1 MITTLTSKPILQV
14 KTTYMNVNPDIATQ
28 WLEGNV
34 RNRRIDP
41 RHVDILAQDME
52 AGKWRM
58 THQGIAFSDQGILV
72 DGQHRLWAILQSG
85 CTIRMAVSFG
95 ISVESVDAI
104 DGMKARTV
112 VDRMRLNGLF
122 GLDGVSPNHTA
133 TLREM
138 IRSLSDS
145 KRLAYYKE
153 VQLMDRHINAVQF
166 ATAHVATKTK
176 GIAVGYV
183 RGVIARAWYSVDH
196 DELAQFCRVL
206 STGVSETPWDGTII
220 KLRNQLMVMGS
231 TRNRTLQKEVYGKVE
246 RVLTAWLNG
255 ENPRRIYPITVEQF
269 MLPEEVVD

>member
-1 MITTLTSKPILQV
+1 MIATLTSKPIPQV
-14 KTTYMNVNPDIATQ
+14 KTTYMNINPDLATQ

-41 RHVDILAQDME
+41 KHVDILAQDME

-95 ISVESVDAI
+95 ISVDSVDAI

-122 GLDGVSPNHTA
+122 DLDGVSPNHTA

-138 IRSLSDS
+138 IRGLGDG
-145 KRLAYYKE
+145 KKLAYYKE

-166 ATAHVATKTK
+166 ATAHIATKTK

-183 RGVIARAWYSVDH
+183 RAVIARAWYSVDH

-206 STGVSETPWDGTII
+206 STGVSETEWDSTII

-231 TRNRTLQKEVYGKVE
+231 TRNRILQKEIYGKVE

-269 MLPEEVVD
+269 MLPEEVID

>member
-1 MITTLTSKPILQV
+1 MIATLTSKPIPQV
-14 KTTYMNVNPDIATQ
+14 KTTYMNINPDLATQ

-41 RHVDILAQDME
+41 KHVDILAQDME

-72 DGQHRLWAILQSG
+72 DGQHRLWAILQFG

-138 IRSLSDS
+138 IRGLSDS

-153 VQLMDRHINAVQF
+153 VLLMDKHIDAVQF

-196 DELAQFCRVL
+196 DELAQFCRIL
-206 STGVSETPWDGTII
+206 STGVSETPWDSTII

-246 RVLTAWLNG
+246 RVLTTWLNG
-255 ENPRRIYPITVEQF
+255 ENPRRIYPISVEQF
-269 MLPEEVVD
+269 LLPEEVID